1 VEESAIEDLFE
12 RNADTRLLE
21 LRHKES
27 GRTAG
32 AVRQVGSMV
41 GTEPAIVSTS
51 KGADSAR
58 LRVAIAAVPAT
69 GVIPGA
75 VVGVAIDVYND
86 GNLPAPESTLVVSLP
101 IEAEYRNGTLRIDG
115 REAVAPER
123 LFGEGLPVGRL
134 PGASMSKIVF
144 QLAILPGLNPLY
156 LQPRLTAT
164 AVPIVGTPGI
174 SIKRATAS
182 APERSAPPVRPFYEL
197 DDDEVAAVEAET
209 VLPIVPPV
217 IPLAP
222 PPAPSRADVMPVSR
236 DVAAAVPA
244 ALPPA
249 LAKARPKPRSIPA
262 PGAGEERMACFRTV
276 TASEVA
282 LLEQLFAAE
291 RPGVIAHYILI
302 STIAC
307 TERDDGPDTT
317 SLASFL
323 RDDGV
328 QLGRA
333 IVLGRLGK
341 KVDYRV
347 NQSSLDGVALPW
359 QPTAT
364 RTVNGRNARRR
375 LRRDVRET
383 ECSALA
389 DLVKPS
395 KRDPHLR
402 LRIALLALAGATLEG
417 APAATAEECAGAL
430 AAYRARVLAWLV
442 PLCVASA
449 NADGSALPEPPANV
463 DVAGRR
469 AAAVLRSAFGS

>member
-1 VEESAIEDLFE
+1 
-12 RNADTRLLE
+12 
-21 LRHKES
+21 
-27 GRTAG
+27 
-32 AVRQVGSMV
+32 
-41 GTEPAIVSTS
+41 
-51 KGADSAR
+51 
-58 LRVAIAAVPAT
+58 
-69 GVIPGA
+69 
-75 VVGVAIDVYND
+75 
-86 GNLPAPESTLVVSLP
+86 
-101 IEAEYRNGTLRIDG
+101 
-115 REAVAPER
+115 
-123 LFGEGLPVGRL
+123 
-134 PGASMSKIVF
+134 
-144 QLAILPGLNPLY
+144 
-156 LQPRLTAT
+156 
-164 AVPIVGTPGI
+164 
-174 SIKRATAS
+174 
-182 APERSAPPVRPFYEL
+182 
-197 DDDEVAAVEAET
+197 
-209 VLPIVPPV
+209 
-217 IPLAP
+217 
-222 PPAPSRADVMPVSR
+222 
-236 DVAAAVPA
+236 
-244 ALPPA
+244 
-249 LAKARPKPRSIPA
+249 
-262 PGAGEERMACFRTV
+262 MACFRTV

-347 NQSSLDGVALPW
+347 NQSSLDDVALPW
-359 QPTAT
+359 RPTAT

-469 AAAVLRSAFGS
+469 AAAVLRSAFGTVGGFAVEAVSRRARGATLTRRGRGARTQHRVRQLRSGATRIDRRRCDRRRLRLSALSRRRHRLSDEHAIIAPASRRAAPRNGGRRRALLQPRLDPADGRGRLER